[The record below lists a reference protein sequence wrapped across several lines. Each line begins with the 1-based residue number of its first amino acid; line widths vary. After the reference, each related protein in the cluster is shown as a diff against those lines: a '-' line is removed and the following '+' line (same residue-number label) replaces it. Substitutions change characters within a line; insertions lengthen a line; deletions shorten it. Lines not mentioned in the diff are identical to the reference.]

1 MRRTLHFMLT
11 VLPLTATLWFIAAL
25 AAADE
30 TVARQIEPWW
40 ETASPAA
47 RSAERLRTI
56 APESWS
62 PAEREERTFV
72 VPAEEGKS
80 DEARLLP
87 YDLFATADVFHY
99 PADQSKFQGGMQVV
113 YEVVQPADVMLRC
126 NSGSALWRCE
136 NTSNGKQTVFYTG
149 GTWDLTG
156 EGVFSLDMPITS
168 WRSYIGAPF
177 AKGAYV
183 VDALGMQVYRAESG
197 EHVKAMRPQNLRGAV
212 DPDAWFSVANLTE
225 YEISITEIAT
235 DWGKSGYV
243 GAVVTLTDADGESF
257 DLPGAEVTAIASGEG
272 EHESTVVALAPRG
285 GIYEPGSVNY
295 RFKFFGTYAPEFYD
309 KQQITVKATV
319 WVLGPDG
326 VTREEQ
332 VERVIRRGQA
342 EPVPL
347 ATWQNQQRREDVRT
361 ADGRLMESR
370 FLWTHGQYFK
380 WWQSLENADAALL
393 ATGMI
398 GANIF
403 GGGIY
408 FNGRSHVRTDKMITL
423 ESIWEG
429 PDVFA
434 YLIEKAHA
442 AGIEVHSAVNCAS
455 GGGGYGGPQLL
466 LEHPEWAVESPSGER
481 SERIVDMHRPEF
493 RAHFAEFIAD
503 VVSRYEVDGIK
514 LDFTRVM
521 ERCYCAKCREE
532 YEQLTSRD
540 LMEDAK
546 PPYTEEYISWQ
557 EDAVGD
563 LVRRTREAMNSVRQG
578 LKLSHW
584 GHDEPGN
591 PSFQGRRP
599 DVWLN
604 NGWIDWFEIGCYGG
618 DPDAAVRTWSR
629 IARMVDQP
637 ECVWPA
643 FGFYIGNIPQPGT
656 ATDTY
661 VPIPRYNEFTGDGF
675 HSKEGAM
682 GCRRPV
688 VMAPMYEAFRDTCG
702 LNGFALFDLCQH
714 TKETAKAYGEELFVE
729 PAVPWYPADA
739 PE

>member
-1 MRRTLHFMLT
+1 MLM
-11 VLPLTATLWFIAAL
+11 VFPFISAL
-25 AAADE
+25 GLFSPHAAADE

-40 ETASPAA
+40 ESASPAA
-47 RSAERLRTI
+47 RSVERLRTI

-72 VPAEEGKS
+72 VPAVEGKS
-80 DEARLLP
+80 DEARLLA

-99 PADQSKFQGGMQVV
+99 PEDQSKFQGGMQVV
-113 YEVVQPADVMLRC
+113 YEVVQPADIMLRC
-126 NSGSALWRCE
+126 NSGSALWRSE
-136 NTSNGKQTVFYTG
+136 NTSNGKLTVFYTG

-156 EGVFSLDMPITS
+156 EGVFALNMPIIS
-168 WRSYIGAPF
+168 WRSYTGAPF

-183 VDALGMQVYRAESG
+183 VDSLGMQVYRAESG
-197 EHVKAMRPQNLRGAV
+197 EHVKVMRPHDLGGV
-212 DPDAWFSVANLTE
+212 IGPDAWFTVADLSE
-225 YEISITEIAT
+225 YEIAITEVAT
-235 DWGKSGYV
+235 DWEKSGYV

-257 DLPGAEVTAIASGEG
+257 DLPGAEVTAIVSGEG
-272 EHESTVVALAPRG
+272 EHESCVVPLEPTG
-285 GIYEPGSVNY
+285 GIYEKGSVNY
-295 RFKFFGTYAPEFYD
+295 RFKFFGAYPPEFYD

-332 VERVIRRGQA
+332 VQRVVTRDQA
-342 EPVPL
+342 KPVPL
-347 ATWQNQQRREDVRT
+347 AVWQNRQRREDIRT

-370 FLWTHGQYFK
+370 FLWAHGQYFK
-380 WWQSLENADAALL
+380 WWQSLEKADAALQ
-393 ATGMI
+393 ATSMI

-408 FNGRSHVRTDKMITL
+408 FNGRAHVRTDKMITL

-434 YLIEKAHA
+434 YLIEQAHA
-442 AGIEVHSAVNCAS
+442 AGIEVHPAVNCAG

-466 LEHPEWAVESPSGER
+466 VEHPEWAVENLSGER
-481 SERIVDMHRPEF
+481 SARIVDMHRPEF
-493 RAHFAEFIAD
+493 RRHFIEFIAD
-503 VVSRYEVDGIK
+503 VAARYDVDGIK
-514 LDFTRVM
+514 LDFTRIQ
-521 ERCYCAKCREE
+521 ERCYCEQCREE
-532 YEQLTSRD
+532 YRQLTGRD
-540 LMEDAK
+540 LVEDAK
-546 PPYTEEYISWQ
+546 PPYTEDYIRWQ
-557 EDAVGD
+557 EDAVAD
-563 LVRRTREAMNSVRQG
+563 LVRGIREALDAVRPG

-584 GHDEPGN
+584 GHDEPGS

-629 IARMVDQP
+629 IARMVDRP

-643 FGFYIGNIPQPGT
+643 FAFYIRSIPQPGT

-661 VPIPRYNEFTGDGF
+661 VPIPRNNEFTGDGF
-675 HSKEGAM
+675 HAKEGAM

-688 VMAPMYEAFRDTCG
+688 VLTPMYEAFRDTCG
-702 LNGFALFDLCQH
+702 LSGLALFDLCQQ
-714 TKETAKAYGEELFVE
+714 TKETAEAYGRELFVE
-729 PAVPWYPADA
+729 PAVPWYPQHA
-739 PE
+739 PD